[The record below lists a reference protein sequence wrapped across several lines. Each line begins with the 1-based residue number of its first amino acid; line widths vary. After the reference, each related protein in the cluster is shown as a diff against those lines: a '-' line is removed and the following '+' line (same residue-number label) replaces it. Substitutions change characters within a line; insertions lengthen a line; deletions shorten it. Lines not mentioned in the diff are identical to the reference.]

1 MRTVLAAL
9 FLVWLPLATAQSSSS
24 TRAFQIQST
33 NLPQP
38 QAGKPY
44 HFQLKAIGGMPPY
57 HWRVLSHPLPPEL
70 SLDPVTGLISG
81 TPQSSR
87 AFSVLLE
94 VSDSSQPPLTY
105 SRLLTAG
112 QNAPLSVVW
121 TARPRVAAASL
132 SGAVRVSNGS
142 KDNYDVTVIVVAVNQ
157 FGKAFALRYEHLSL
171 APQTETP
178 DLSFNSTLPLG
189 SYTVHVDAV
198 AEVPS
203 KGEIYR
209 QRLEQE
215 GIAIQ
220 SQ

>member
-1 MRTVLAAL
+1 
-9 FLVWLPLATAQSSSS
+9 
-24 TRAFQIQST
+24 
-33 NLPQP
+33 
-38 QAGKPY
+38 
-44 HFQLKAIGGMPPY
+44 
-57 HWRVLSHPLPPEL
+57 
-70 SLDPVTGLISG
+70 
-81 TPQSSR
+81 
-87 AFSVLLE
+87 
-94 VSDSSQPPLTY
+94 
-105 SRLLTAG
+105 
-112 QNAPLSVVW
+112 
-121 TARPRVAAASL
+121 
-132 SGAVRVSNGS
+132 VRVSNGS

-215 GIAIQ
+215 GIAIKTQ
-220 SQ
+220 Q